1 MKLSVK
7 EFLDSVQNPNTRKG
21 YRQGIKKFCEYYG
34 KTAEE
39 ILNQRKNDLT
49 QKTGENLIEY
59 KNRAVRFSKEIE
71 KFHSN
76 LLDNGFSTNSARN
89 FTIGIRQLFRYYQMP
104 VQIRAGSKVTKTVKT
119 SRSFPLRI
127 EHIRKMFA
135 VADLRERVVLS
146 MATDLGLRMGDFIK
160 IKKDDVPQLNQET
173 PISFDTMTGKEE
185 VVAHGFLSQETV
197 DLLKVYLPTLTKEGN
212 PYLFPSNGKS
222 HISDEWLNRLLQ
234 RLAIKAKI
242 SMNGKSLT
250 FHCFRKMLLS
260 ASIDS
265 GIGLTAGKKLV
276 GKAIAQ
282 SDDTY
287 LTTVNLR
294 KKFIQLKRFQTIK
307 EQPKTDTV
315 KIDSLQRVVSDLQEE
330 LTKQKLIIDSLSQ
343 ENIKTKE
350 KLRKLEPFV
359 EFVNSTDASEN
370 LKTLLN
376 FFRMDKLEDYPDER
390 LRPLKVEFSPYV
402 SKKIKEIAKTMGV
415 TEQEALKQMLED
427 DVELLDKATE
437 KSVEPKRISKKE
449 LRELKK
455 LAKERK
461 QGKKR

>member
-1 MKLSVK
+1 
-7 EFLDSVQNPNTRKG
+7 
-21 YRQGIKKFCEYYG
+21 
-34 KTAEE
+34 
-39 ILNQRKNDLT
+39 
-49 QKTGENLIEY
+49 
-59 KNRAVRFSKEIE
+59 
-71 KFHSN
+71 
-76 LLDNGFSTNSARN
+76 
-89 FTIGIRQLFRYYQMP
+89 
-104 VQIRAGSKVTKTVKT
+104 
-119 SRSFPLRI
+119 
-127 EHIRKMFA
+127 
-135 VADLRERVVLS
+135 
-146 MATDLGLRMGDFIK
+146 
-160 IKKDDVPQLNQET
+160 
-173 PISFDTMTGKEE
+173 
-185 VVAHGFLSQETV
+185 
-197 DLLKVYLPTLTKEGN
+197 
-212 PYLFPSNGKS
+212 
-222 HISDEWLNRLLQ
+222 LNRLLQ
-234 RLAIKAKI
+234 RLAEKAKI
-242 SMNGKSLT
+242 ALNGKSLT

-260 ASIDS
+260 AAIDS

-294 KKFIQLKRFQTIK
+294 NKFIQLKRFQTIK

-350 KLRKLEPFV
+350 KLRNLEPFV